1 MKAAILFIVFIIIAF
16 LVLSAFSSPA
26 SSESLVSPATSIVNP
41 IKKVTGMTSHDR
53 RVVFNEY
60 SDILKYSPE
69 TGQNLAFVSQKIIDK
84 ANTWIHDKVKDLPLN
99 TATAIATE
107 EEIVGSSEAAIGIE
121 EIAALGVVL

>member
-16 LVLSAFSSPA
+16 LVLSAFSTGP
-26 SSESLVSPATSIVNP
+26 SEPLISGIVNP
-41 IKKVTGMTSHDR
+41 VKKITGKTSHDR
-53 RVVFNEY
+53 RVIFNEY

-69 TGQNLAFVSQKIIDK
+69 TGQNLAFVSQKIKDK
-84 ANTWIHDKVKDLPLN
+84 ANVWIHDKIKDLPTN

-107 EEIVGSSEAAIGIE
+107 EGVIGSSEAAIGIE